1 MKTLIRADSSG
12 IIGVGHIMRDIVLAQ
27 RLEGEIA
34 FASIPLEG
42 NIIDQIPYPVH
53 TLMSND
59 PYELIELIRINRYE
73 RLVFDHYG
81 IDCNFEK
88 KVKDA
93 TGIEIMVLDDTYE
106 KHHCDI
112 LLNHNISA
120 KPEKYNSLV
129 PEGCTLLCGEK
140 HTLIRSE
147 FIKEKS
153 IVREKKYD
161 LLIAMG
167 GADTANKT
175 LEILPSTENRI
186 VAVLTTT
193 ANLHLPQ
200 LQTYAQ
206 THPNVHLFINTS
218 DVARIMNES
227 KEAILTPSGIVHE
240 ALFMGLPFKA
250 IQTARNQD
258 DMVEYLKTNGY
269 TVLESIG

>member
-12 IIGVGHIMRDIVLAQ
+12 LIGVGHIMRDIVLAQ
-27 RLEGEIA
+27 RLGGEVV
-34 FASIPLEG
+34 FASLPLEG

-59 PYELIELIRINRYE
+59 PDELIELIRNNGYARII
-73 RLVFDHYG
+73 FDHYG
-81 IDCNFEK
+81 IDWNFEK
-88 KVKDA
+88 RIKDA

-112 LLNHNISA
+112 LLNHNVSA
-120 KPEKYNSLV
+120 KKERYASLV
-129 PEGCTLLCGEK
+129 PKGCTLLCGKE
-140 HTLIRSE
+140 HTLIRPE
-147 FIKEKS
+147 FIREKS
-153 IVREKKYD
+153 IAREKKYD
-161 LLIAMG
+161 CLLAMG
-167 GADTANKT
+167 GADTANKI
-175 LEILPSTENRI
+175 LEILPTMENLS
-186 VAVLTTT
+186 VAVITTT

-200 LQTYAQ
+200 LETYAQ
-206 THPNVHLFINTS
+206 THSNVQLFINTS